1 MPLPRL
7 FVSWFPGC
15 AEPETLRYLD
25 ERTEAEGIEMR
36 HLDDEARRIAASAL
50 SLSFHLP
57 TAPDGDVHINLA
69 TDAILA
75 PYREGRMAALSLSDV
90 PFAGYHC
97 GYSCL
102 EVRKVVGPDEALS
115 PTLSR
120 EETADRIVATLAE
133 LKGLTG
139 REVLIENMDYG
150 PTGAMEYVCEPAFM
164 RELCERAGCGAI
176 WDIGHALVSA
186 APLGLTETEYME
198 SFVRELAP
206 HLREIHINSAL
217 DGKDAHL
224 PATDREYGWLR
235 RMLAA
240 GAEPYC
246 VALERAWGDEEGLSF
261 AQRLGAEVDQLKA
274 VCAG

>member
-1 MPLPRL
+1 MSSPRF

-25 ERTEAEGIEMR
+25 EQTEAEGIEMR
-36 HLDDEARRIAASAL
+36 HLDDEARRIAASPL
-50 SLSFHLP
+50 SLSYHLP
-57 TAPDGDVHINLA
+57 TLPGEAVHINLA
-69 TDAILA
+69 TDALLT
-75 PYREGRMAALSLSDV
+75 PYREGRMTALSLSDV

-97 GYSCL
+97 GYSCI
-102 EVRKVVGPDEALS
+102 EVRKIVGPDEALS

-120 EETADRIVATLAE
+120 EETADRIVATLLE
-133 LKGLTG
+133 LRELAG

-224 PATDREYGWLR
+224 PVTRRESGWLR
-235 RMLAA
+235 RMLDV
-240 GAEPYC
+240 GAQPYC
-246 VALERAWGDEEGLSF
+246 IVLERAWGEEAGTTFAGRLRDEV
-261 AQRLGAEVDQLKA
+261 AELRE
-274 VCAG
+274 VCAA